1 MNRFVAPFCGLLFAC
16 LSPTSLQATTDL
28 AETMVTFHS
37 TSSGVRY
44 GLVLTAPPLV
54 ACPIARVRVSRAG
67 LAPTHAQESLAGG
80 ETRVLRLGQ
89 GFAAGPQVLRVQVL
103 GCAGISHLRLVR
115 LGRPGPG
122 HGWARVALSP

>member
-16 LSPTSLQATTDL
+16 LSATTLRAATDL
-28 AETMVTFHS
+28 AETLVTFHNAS
-37 TSSGVRY
+37 AGARY
-44 GLVLTAPPLV
+44 GLVLTTPPPAV
-54 ACPIARVRVSRAG
+54 CQAARVHVSWAG
-67 LAPTHAQESLAGG
+67 PGPAAAQESLPGG

-89 GFAAGPQVLRVQVL
+89 GFAAGPHALRVQVL
-103 GCAGISHLRLVR
+103 GCAGTSHLRLVR